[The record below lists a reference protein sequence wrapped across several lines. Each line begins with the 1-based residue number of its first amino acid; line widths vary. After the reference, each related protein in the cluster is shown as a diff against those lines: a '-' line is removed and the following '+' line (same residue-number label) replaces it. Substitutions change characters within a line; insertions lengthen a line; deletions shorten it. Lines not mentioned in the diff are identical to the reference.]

1 VGGERDR
8 DLRKTGHDQFGR
20 DFRQPQGLADMSRG
34 TVVQGLGGIG
44 WGVVL
49 VATSRWMRGRP
60 EVELYTP
67 RPWGRHL
74 FTINEGIGWVLI
86 VVGIVTVVVGLVR

>member
-1 VGGERDR
+1 VGGRPR
-8 DLRKTGHDQFGR
+8 SNVPL
-20 DFRQPQGLADMSRG
+20 
-34 TVVQGLGGIG
+34 
-44 WGVVL
+44 
-49 VATSRWMRGRP
+49 MRGRP